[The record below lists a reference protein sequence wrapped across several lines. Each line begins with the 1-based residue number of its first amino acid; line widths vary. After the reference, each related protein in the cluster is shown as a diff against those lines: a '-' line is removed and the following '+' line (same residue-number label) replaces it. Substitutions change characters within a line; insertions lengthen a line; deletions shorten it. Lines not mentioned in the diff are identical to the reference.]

1 MWRTEKSVHHGG
13 TEGTENKIKRKNNK
27 ITGWQDG
34 QDGLI
39 QRPTMSLSS
48 SICDPLRYLRF
59 NLLFAVLFGFFAV
72 LPLAAQPAPK
82 LLPGEGLAIA
92 GEDGQ
97 VQGFGEAQREAPMG
111 SLAKLVWLRLEG
123 DDWASQSV
131 RFNCTGTWE
140 GHTCWNRE
148 GHKKVDLAKALDQSC
163 NLAFLAWI
171 RESAARWERI
181 DGPGVARYRLE
192 EVFGPFLGGRM
203 PAGEGIPAF
212 GPEWIGDGDLLRT
225 SPEAF
230 LAWLL
235 DPAQEGLM
243 RRWRKLAL
251 GFLDGVTSTQAW
263 WMKTGTGPVP
273 GAPGETC
280 AWVAGSNG
288 KVTAVL
294 RLPRGRGRVDGLARF
309 RDVLGIPAK

>member
-1 MWRTEKSVHHGG
+1 MWRTERTVHPGG
-13 TEGTENKIKRKNNK
+13 TEGTE
-27 ITGWQDG
+27 TS
-34 QDGLI
+34 I
-39 QRPTMSLSS
+39 QRFRFF
-48 SICDPLRYLRF
+48 IRDPSRHSRF
-59 NLLFAVLFGFFAV
+59 NLLFAVFFGFFAI
-72 LPLAAQPAPK
+72 LPLAAQSAPN

-92 GEDGQ
+92 AEGGLVQ
-97 VQGFGEAQREAPMG
+97 VYGEAQREAPMG
-111 SLAKLVWLRLEG
+111 SLAKLVWVRLEG
-123 DDWASQSV
+123 DDWAV
-131 RFNCTGTWE
+131 KGVTFTCMGNWE

-203 PAGEGIPAF
+203 PAGEGIPTF

-230 LAWLL
+230 LRWLV

-243 RRWRKLAL
+243 RRWRKLTL
-251 GFLDGVTSTQAW
+251 GFLGSISKTQGW
-263 WMKTGTGPVP
+263 WMKTGTAPVP

-309 RDVLGIPAK
+309 RDVLALPAK